1 MNFVLSAV
9 CLKTYTEMF
18 LEMELFLERLGGKK
32 NLAGKLIGLFLKRF
46 KEKQAAIEK
55 AVFDNNPEVL
65 CASSHAFKGMLL
77 HFCKKAADLAY
88 TLEKMGEYGQ
98 IDQEKANA
106 VLDNLQIIIDQIVP
120 KLEEFYRDFNDQV

>member
-1 MNFVLSAV
+1 MKLLNE
-9 CLKTYTEMF
+9 CKTSQNP

-32 NLAGKLIGLFLKRF
+32 KIAGKLIGLFLKHF
-46 KEKQAAIEK
+46 KEKQAAIKK

-65 CASSHAFKGMLL
+65 YASSHAFKGMLL
-77 HFCKKAADLAY
+77 HFCRKGADLAY
-88 TLEKMGEYGQ
+88 TLEEMGESGKV
-98 IDQEKANA
+98 DQEKANA